1 MSSRPEDKI
10 ITFDGNVYKTFCPQ
24 KDRNYCYLIRWKK
37 DEAEIHL
44 PEKITHKEKDT
55 DKREE
60 YGLYGIND
68 YAFDECQR
76 IITVKI
82 PANVRIFR
90 QHCFSG
96 KQHESTIE
104 KIIFPDNP
112 DLEVIEKSAFEN
124 CKKLKYI
131 KFSKDQDINMEEN
144 DLNKLKNLK
153 RILANAFS
161 GCESLK
167 NIKLPSNSNS
177 KFQLD
182 IGAGCFSGSG
192 IEKVTIPKE
201 WKYLRSE
208 MFENCSH
215 LQNILFENPS
225 KLEKIETDVFKNC
238 SLSKISIPSSVQEL
252 DGFSESSIKEIT
264 FEEAEKS
271 QLKTVMK
278 NAFSKCQKL
287 SKIEFPPSVEKL
299 CKESFAESSIEEIK
313 FPSKSKLKVVGDN
326 AFQKC
331 KKLKRITIP
340 STISSIGAYAF
351 SESSIPSL
359 DFI

>member
-1 MSSRPEDKI
+1 MSSRPKDKK
-10 ITFDGNVYKTFCPQ
+10 ITFDDYEYKTFRTA
-24 KDRNYCYLIRWKK
+24 RNPYCCDLIKWKIDK
-37 DEAEIHL
+37 PEIRL
-44 PEKITHKEKDT
+44 PEKIKDPDDGKEYD
-55 DKREE
+55 
-60 YGLYGIND
+60 LYAISE
-68 YAFDECQR
+68 YAFDECQG
-76 IITVKI
+76 IITVNI

-90 QHCFSG
+90 HHCFSR
-96 KQHESTIE
+96 KRLESTIE
-104 KIIFPDNP
+104 KIIFCDNP
-112 DLEVIEKSAFEN
+112 DLEIIENCAFEN

-131 KFSKDQDINMEEN
+131 KFSQDQDINMEEN
-144 DLNKLKNLK
+144 DLGKLTKLK

-201 WKYLRSE
+201 WKCLRSK

-215 LQNILFENPS
+215 LQNIFFEHPS
-225 KLEKIETDVFKNC
+225 ELEKIETDVFKNC